1 MVSGTIDRLV
11 LLLPENRISTAIS
24 ALDLYFRMHLGQY
37 DAIDR
42 LYHEAHD
49 PDISYNRDGEM
60 ARDAYLLRIRDS
72 LIPDMKGTGIFCSR
86 GIHSELNHP
95 DCVDAYNLMCSIRS
109 AYARYKNPVGDLSVD
124 YREPIDKGC
133 CPHAE
138 CIIRNNSGSAEALV
152 TTYP

>member
-1 MVSGTIDRLV
+1 MASGTIDMFV
-11 LLLPENRISTAIS
+11 LLLSENKISIAIS
-24 ALDLYFRMHLGQY
+24 ALDLYFRMHLGLY

-42 LYHEAHD
+42 LYHETHD
-49 PDISYNRDGEM
+49 PDISYNWDGEM
-60 ARDAYLLRIRDS
+60 ARDAYLLRIRDA
-72 LIPDMKGTGIFCSR
+72 LIPDMRDTGIFCSR

-109 AYARYKNPVGDLSVD
+109 AYAMYKNPFEDLSVD